1 MNHFLNAVLL
11 GIIGP
16 QEIIVILTIVAIV
29 FVASLIPLIF
39 FLLTLQNTLNAVS
52 FENRKMQPGEVWL
65 TLIPL
70 FGMIWQF
77 FIVNRIAESLKL
89 EFEKRGLKTEEE
101 LPGKSIGMAYA
112 VLYCCSIVPFLGYL
126 TAVGGL
132 ICWIMYWV
140 KINEYKNRLLATSG
154 N

>member
-1 MNHFLNAVLL
+1 MNHFLTTVLL

-16 QEIIVILTIVAIV
+16 QELIVILVILSIT
-29 FVASLIPLIF
+29 FVISLVPLIF
-39 FLLTLQNTLNAVS
+39 YLLTLQNTFNAIS

-70 FGMIWQF
+70 FGLIWQF
-77 FIVNRIAESLKL
+77 FIVTRMAESLQL
-89 EFEKRGLKTEEE
+89 EFEKRGIRTEEE
-101 LPGKSIGMAYA
+101 LPGKSLGIAYS

-126 TAVGGL
+126 TAIGGL